1 MKAKLTK
8 EQVFKNAERD
18 YLGYKR
24 IYADLVES
32 HKRFRSEYGV
42 SEAETNFKKHEE
54 SARKRLG
61 DLKKKMD
68 KAKLDLI

>member
-8 EQVFKNAERD
+8 LQIFKNAERD

-24 IYADLVES
+24 TYEDIVES
-32 HKRFRSEYGV
+32 HKKYRAEYGI
-42 SEAETNFKKHEE
+42 SEVEMNFKKKEE
-54 SARKRLG
+54 LAKKRLA